1 MLCKKRIK
9 IYWRWISVGLRR
21 VPALRVLPS
30 IFKQRYTNTVPTHTL
45 RICIWASVFVC
56 LGLSICICV
65 FVFRKCFHPSWSQDT
80 APVPPH
86 CKRHWVSQSG
96 TQYVKCGQSLS
107 DQPTLNA
114 CPRYCLRY
122 LNIVKDIRYLE
133 NGTQCAQTNLAHMC
147 VCQTSS
153 DISHWKRQFIFYCMM
168 QNFLGTIDI
177 F

>member
-1 MLCKKRIK
+1 MKKKDWNLLALDICWIEACAGFESAAIDLQAK
-9 IYWRWISVGLRR
+9 IY
-21 VPALRVLPS
+21 
-30 IFKQRYTNTVPTHTL
+30 QHCTL

-122 LNIVKDIRYLE
+122 LHIVKDIRYLE

-147 VCQTSS
+147 VCQISS
-153 DISHWKRQFIFYCMM
+153 NSSHWKRQFICYFMM